1 MTSERA
7 ATLERRCL
15 RDHSTFYLSFRFT
28 FALQATLFFGNVSS
42 LGLAPR
48 CYICIQCIHE
58 RDRYTVYP
66 VYPGAGLHTPATPL
80 DAAPPP
86 RSAGAPPPH
95 PAHAHP
101 RTRHYLH
108 RTPTSPGAGSGA
120 GDGDGA
126 SAEDE
131 ERDARS
137 GLGFIARGFVTD
149 DRYIDR

>member
-1 MTSERA
+1 MGRSIAVLPIQCAHQHRSNTSKN
-7 ATLERRCL
+7 LKPVGL
-15 RDHSTFYLSFRFT
+15 GVIY
-28 FALQATLFFGNVSS
+28 VSS
-42 LGLAPR
+42 VS
-48 CYICIQCIHE
+48 INQTDTQCIQCISK
-58 RDRYTVYP
+58 
-66 VYPGAGLHTPATPL
+66 PGAGLHTPATPL

-126 SAEDE
+126 SLEDE

>member
-1 MTSERA
+1 MVRKECRYPLRDA
-7 ATLERRCL
+7 QLHAEL
-15 RDHSTFYLSFRFT
+15 RDHGLVHQSPPRRPSLGVIY
-28 FALQATLFFGNVSS
+28 VSS
-42 LGLAPR
+42 VS
-48 CYICIQCIHE
+48 INQTDTQCIQCISK
-58 RDRYTVYP
+58 
-66 VYPGAGLHTPATPL
+66 PGAGLHTPATPL

>member
-1 MTSERA
+1 M
-7 ATLERRCL
+7 
-15 RDHSTFYLSFRFT
+15 
-28 FALQATLFFGNVSS
+28 
-42 LGLAPR
+42 
-48 CYICIQCIHE
+48 
-58 RDRYTVYP
+58 YP

-126 SAEDE
+126 SLEDE

-149 DRYIDR
+149 DRYIDRETVTATAVYPAVYPMCIQNWGGYTVYLVCLDTPTCVSNT

>member
-1 MTSERA
+1 M
-7 ATLERRCL
+7 L
-15 RDHSTFYLSFRFT
+15 YM
-28 FALQATLFFGNVSS
+28 
-42 LGLAPR
+42 
-48 CYICIQCIHE
+48 
-58 RDRYTVYP
+58 YP
-66 VYPGAGLHTPATPL
+66 VYPQTRQKHSVSSVSQSQELAYTHLLRPTPL

-149 DRYIDR
+149 DRYIDRLTVTATAVYPAVYPMCIQNWGGYTVYLVCLDTPTCVSNT

>member
-1 MTSERA
+1 M
-7 ATLERRCL
+7 
-15 RDHSTFYLSFRFT
+15 
-28 FALQATLFFGNVSS
+28 
-42 LGLAPR
+42 
-48 CYICIQCIHE
+48 
-58 RDRYTVYP
+58 YP

-80 DAAPPP
+80 DAALPP
-86 RSAGAPPPH
+86 RSAGDPPPH

-149 DRYIDR
+149 DRYIDRETVTATAVYPAVYPMCIQNWGGYTVF